1 MKAICR
7 MTKKQER
14 AMQAEMLRQLN
25 SNMASD
31 LEATFLWAL
40 HTEFGF
46 GAERLRRFYDCVA
59 ESREALLRHYEMQND
74 AEFILL
80 HKLRDIGVDVRAWS
94 DAQPRHTVIH
104 VDQAGAQR

>member
-1 MKAICR
+1 
-7 MTKKQER
+7 
-14 AMQAEMLRQLN
+14 MQAEMLRQLN

-59 ESREALLRHYEMQND
+59 ESREALLRHYEMEEDSQ
-74 AEFILL
+74 FILL
-80 HKLRDIGVDVRAWS
+80 YKLKEIGVDLKKW
-94 DAQPRHTVIH
+94 DAEQKQHVTIH
-104 VDQAGAQR
+104 VG

>member
-7 MTKKQER
+7 MTQKQER

-59 ESREALLRHYEMQND
+59 ESREALLRHYEMEEDSQ
-74 AEFILL
+74 FILL
-80 HKLRDIGVDVRAWS
+80 YKLKEIGVDLKKW
-94 DAQPRHTVIH
+94 DAEQKQHVTIH
-104 VDQAGAQR
+104 VG

>member
-59 ESREALLRHYEMQND
+59 ESREALLRHYEMEEDSQ
-74 AEFILL
+74 FILL
-80 HKLRDIGVDVRAWS
+80 YKLKEIGVDLKKW
-94 DAQPRHTVIH
+94 DAEQKQHVTIH
-104 VDQAGAQR
+104 VG

>member
-40 HTEFGF
+40 HTEFGV

-59 ESREALLRHYEMQND
+59 ESREALLRHYEMEEDSQ
-74 AEFILL
+74 FILL
-80 HKLRDIGVDVRAWS
+80 YKLKEIGVDLKKW
-94 DAQPRHTVIH
+94 DAEQKQHVTIH
-104 VDQAGAQR
+104 VG